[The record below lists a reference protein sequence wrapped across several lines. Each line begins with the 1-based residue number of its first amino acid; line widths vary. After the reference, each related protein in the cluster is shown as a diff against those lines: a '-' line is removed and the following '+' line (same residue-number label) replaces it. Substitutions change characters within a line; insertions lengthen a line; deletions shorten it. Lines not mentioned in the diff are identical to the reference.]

1 MKPRHRYGSARPAGV
16 RRQGGAT
23 LFVTLIMLVMLTLIV
38 STAARLSTSNLTVVG
53 NVQHQDEAMIAA
65 NLAIEQVMSADFTI
79 APTAVSVAVDLE
91 KDGTVDFN
99 VQVDQPVCLR
109 ARVIPTAE
117 LDITKPADQGCFLG
131 MGTGAGGLAGAAGTA
146 SYCAE
151 TLWEIRAT
159 ATHGQTGARVSA
171 RQGISRRISAAL
183 ASSSC
188 S

>member
-1 MKPRHRYGSARPAGV
+1 MKSTRFNGSATPAGLG
-16 RRQGGAT
+16 RQGGAT

-38 STAARLSTSNLTVVG
+38 FTAARLSTSNLAVVG
-53 NVQHQDEAMIAA
+53 NIQHQDEAMIAA

-79 APTAVSVAVDLE
+79 APMAVVVAVDLE
-91 KDGTVDFN
+91 KDGSVDFN
-99 VQVDQPVCLR
+99 VQVDKPVCLR

-131 MGTGAGGLAGAAGTA
+131 MGTGAGGLGGAAGTA
-146 SYCAE
+146 SFCAE

-159 ATHGQTGARVSA
+159 AIHVQTGARVTA

-183 ASSSC
+183 AGSSC